1 MSDTVLQLVTLAQQ
15 GDDQVR
21 EELIYQC
28 KPFIQKVCFHICKRN
43 LTWEN
48 DDELSIALLAFN
60 EAINSYSSEKTA
72 SFQTFAR
79 QIIHQ
84 RLVDFFRRE
93 GRHQHLPF
101 SSFSEEEETE
111 LSLAECSQSLENYK
125 LKTEQEELAEMMIEF
140 EQRLQEFGT
149 SLEELA
155 DVCPKHRDT
164 REKLL
169 QVARILTDNET
180 MLASFHKTKR
190 IPAKDLEESA
200 KVSRRVLEN
209 GRKYIVALVIILSE
223 ARFSAFKSFAG
234 LDR

>member
-15 GDDQVR
+15 GDDQAR

-28 KPFIQKVCFHICKRN
+28 KPFIQKVCFHVCKRN

-60 EAINSYSSEKTA
+60 EAINFYSSEKTA
-72 SFQTFAR
+72 SFQTFSR

-101 SSFSEEEETE
+101 SSFSEEETE
-111 LSLAECSQSLENYK
+111 LSLAECSQSLENYR
-125 LKTEQEELAEMMIEF
+125 LKTEQEELAEMMLEF
-140 EQRLQEFGT
+140 EKRLQEFGT
-149 SLEELA
+149 SLEDLA

-169 QVARILTDNET
+169 QVAKILTDSET
-180 MLASFHKTKR
+180 LLAAFRKTKR

-209 GRKYIVALVIILSE
+209 GRKYIVALVIMLSE
-223 ARFSAFKSFAG
+223 DRFSAFKSFAG